1 MSEGAPPELAA
12 LVPHRP
18 PMLLVDE
25 LVSHEGRKIVCRARV
40 RDDHPFLR
48 DGEVPALVAVE
59 LFAQTAAALVGL
71 LSAAGGPSMAMGALL
86 GSREVRLFT
95 DALRLGDT
103 VDIHCEEAWTI
114 GPAAQIECAL
124 YRDGARIAEGS
135 INVMAG
141 EPKGAAAAREAR
153 RAGSEGHDGGDA

>member
-1 MSEGAPPELAA
+1 MSGSALPELAA

-25 LVSHEGRKIVCRARV
+25 LVSHEGRKVVCRAHV
-40 RDDHPFLR
+40 RSDHPFLR
-48 DGEVPALVAVE
+48 DGKVPVLVAVE
-59 LFAQTAAALVGL
+59 LFAQSAAALVGL
-71 LSAAGGPSMAMGALL
+71 LAARGGASMTQGALL
-86 GSREVRLFT
+86 GSREVRFFT
-95 DALRLGDT
+95 DALRVGDT
-103 VDIHCEEAWTI
+103 VDIHCAEAWTI

-141 EPKGAAAAREAR
+141 EPQGAAAAREAR
-153 RAGSEGHDGGDA
+153 RGAKGHDGGDT